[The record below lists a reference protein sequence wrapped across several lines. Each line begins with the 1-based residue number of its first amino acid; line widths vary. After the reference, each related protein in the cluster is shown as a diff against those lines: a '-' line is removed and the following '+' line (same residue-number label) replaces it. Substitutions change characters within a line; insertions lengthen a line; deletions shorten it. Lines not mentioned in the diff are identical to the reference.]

1 MDHPKVIFI
10 INPNANMGQAWRQ
23 AADLRPIMQEFGVAD
38 WTGSVYPTHAVE
50 LTRKAVEDGYD
61 LIIAGGG
68 DGTVHEIVNALMSFP
83 EERRPALGVVPLG
96 SGNDFSYA
104 IGMEPEPW
112 KALRQIFNGQEKR
125 IDVGEIEDDSGRTEY
140 FDNTIGIGF
149 DAIVTIHSHKMLILR
164 GYLMYIAAVLKT
176 IFFNHHPIGMNIT
189 VDDQKEWQ
197 DRIMMLTLCNGS
209 REGGGFMIYPPAD
222 NKDGKFNF
230 VAVQEVSRLVLL
242 RLVPAFMQGSHLT
255 HPKVV
260 SGDFNKISIQSD
272 QPLFIH
278 LDGEVFSGF
287 SSDVKNIKVKLH
299 PHAIRIIS

>member
-1 MDHPKVIFI
+1 MDQPKVIFI

-38 WTGSVYPTHAVE
+38 WTGSVYPTHAIE
-50 LTRKAVEDGYD
+50 LTYKAVENGYD

-68 DGTVHEIVNALMSFP
+68 DGTVHEVVNALMSFP

-96 SGNDFSYA
+96 SGNDFSYS

-125 IDVGEIEDDSGRTEY
+125 IDIGEIEDDSGRTEY

-149 DAIVTIHSHKMLILR
+149 DAIVTIHSHKMPILR
-164 GYLMYIAAVLKT
+164 GYPMYIAAVLKT

-197 DRIMMLTLCNGS
+197 DSLMMLVLCNGG

-222 NKDGKFNF
+222 LADGMFNF

-255 HPKVV
+255 HSKIV
-260 SGDFNKISIQSD
+260 SGDFNKISIQAD

-278 LDGEVFSGF
+278 LDGEIFSGF
-287 SSDVKNIKVKLH
+287 SSDVRNVKVKLH
-299 PHAIRIIS
+299 RNAIRVLS